1 MARVGENPGTLIE
14 IGGNSRIAPT
24 MSIRAHFAIT
34 IKIIEQDIVAGQ
46 LMLVGRHIFA
56 VHNEI
61 GISVS
66 RRLARGILEI
76 AKDLVVRAILFNDIE
91 NVFDRAWLADT
102 IGNDGLTWHRSP
114 LKSFGPVRRIF
125 SNLFGVASHLG

>member
-1 MARVGENPGTLIE
+1 MARVGENPGALIE

-56 VHNEI
+56 VHDEI

-66 RRLARGILEI
+66 RRFALGILEI

-91 NVFDRAWLADT
+91 DIFDRAWLADA
-102 IGNDGLTWHRSP
+102 IGNHRFTWDGSP
-114 LKSFGPVRRIF
+114 LKS
-125 SNLFGVASHLG
+125 

>member
-1 MARVGENPGTLIE
+1 MPRIRKDPGALIE
-14 IGGNSRIAPT
+14 IRGDSGVAPT
-24 MSIRAHFAIT
+24 VSIHAHFAIA
-34 IKIIEQDIVAGQ
+34 IKIIKQDIVAGQ

-66 RRLARGILEI
+66 RRLALGILEI

-91 NVFDRAWLADT
+91 NIFDRAWLADT
-102 IGNDGLTWHRSP
+102 IGNDGLTWHGSL